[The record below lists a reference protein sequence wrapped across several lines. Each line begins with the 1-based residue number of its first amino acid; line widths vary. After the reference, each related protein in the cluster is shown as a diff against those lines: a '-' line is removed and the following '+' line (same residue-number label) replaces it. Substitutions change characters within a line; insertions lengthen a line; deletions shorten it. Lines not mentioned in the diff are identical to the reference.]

1 MARSRRSLGNCITRG
16 RPEDTHVQA
25 MASVWLEEQRKAWP
39 GQVALFQGTATD
51 AELIEKMVGQFQAN
65 FGAPVTQV
73 PSDTVPGKTG
83 LAYCRFSSDNSNP
96 RSLCQQLRNILVK
109 AAELGF
115 HIPWR
120 LVFADAAISGTTAHR
135 AGYQQAKAA
144 IFDLK
149 EVDCMFVDD
158 LSRATRAASE
168 NMAITEQII
177 DSGKR
182 LIAVSDGVDIKDQE
196 SDLNAGIRG
205 LINKKYIDS
214 LKSKVDRGMRD
225 AFLQKRIITP
235 PAFGYRRVFVTD
247 EKGQPI
253 PRGKNKFEARI
264 EIDEAEA
271 QEVRTIFED
280 YVIRRKS
287 THQIAKELNQRK
299 AGGKTTWLDA
309 GVKQLLK
316 RHVYSGVEYWGMT
329 KLKTDRRSNRSEVV
343 PIPKDQWIRRDV
355 PELRIVDKELFDRAQ
370 ALLLANDEKNSKRK
384 ARGAR
389 SPEYSHAMI
398 YPKLIFRP
406 ICKTCQWPLVLGN
419 SSLQYSALMCSR
431 GNSHRGECPLHG
443 YKSVSLIEA
452 CILGAIR
459 DRVFTPDFLARWLE
473 QANKF
478 LLDES
483 SKPRRDTGPLKKRIA
498 EIHRHTARLTDAL
511 INDEGQ
517 APKAI
522 TERLRELEETAV
534 VLEKQLREMEALNNP
549 VPPPITELDL
559 NAMLGKWEELLKME
573 PGAAAEVIRRFVG
586 PIEVEPTD
594 IKSKRGKAWRLRFS
608 VNGTAMMA
616 TIGAGTDSPN
626 RESLEFLTHVNW
638 RMGAGEDME
647 VLVSDASL
655 NESDRR
661 RAVELR
667 ESGHNVSQIAEILKR
682 TRPYVKRLLNPD
694 HVYLQSASTAS
705 GMKQRLR
712 RYENLAVE
720 GLRLK
725 AQGLSIEDICGE
737 LRTKRDALMRAFA
750 MAEEQGWDLKALQG
764 KLAG

>member
-1 MARSRRSLGNCITRG
+1 MAHTSRASASLISRG
-16 RPEDTHVQA
+16 RPEDEHVKA
-25 MASVWLEEQRKAWP
+25 MATTWLEEQRKAWP
-39 GQVALFQGTATD
+39 GQVALVQCTATD
-51 AELIEKMVGQFQAN
+51 AELIEKMVRQFQAG
-65 FGAPVTQV
+65 FGTPVTQV
-73 PSDTVPGKTG
+73 PSESVPGKTG

-96 RSLCQQLRNILVK
+96 RSLCQQLRNILVR

-115 HIPWR
+115 HIPWS

-158 LSRATRAASE
+158 LSRATRTASE

-225 AFLQKRIITP
+225 AFIQKRIITP

-264 EIDEAEA
+264 EIDEAAA
-271 QEVRTIFED
+271 QEVRRIFED

-287 THQIAKELNQRK
+287 THEIAKELNQRK

-309 GVKQLLK
+309 GIKQLLR
-316 RHVYSGVEYWGMT
+316 RHIYSGVEYWGMT

-343 PIPKDQWIRRDV
+343 PIPKEQWIRRDV
-355 PELRIVDKELFDRAQ
+355 PELRIVDQELFDRAQ
-370 ALLLANDEKNSKRK
+370 ALLLANAEKNRNRK
-384 ARGAR
+384 TRGSR
-389 SPEYSHAMI
+389 SPESSHAMM
-398 YPKLIFRP
+398 YPKLLFRP

-419 SSLQYSALMCSR
+419 SSSQYSALMCSR

-452 CILGAIR
+452 CIVGAIK
-459 DRVFTPDFLARWLE
+459 DLVFTPEFLATWLE

-478 LLDES
+478 LLEES
-483 SKPRRDTGPLKKRIA
+483 AKPRRDTGPLKKRIA
-498 EIHRHTARLTDAL
+498 EIHRQTARLTDAL

-522 TERLRELEETAV
+522 TERLRKLEETAAA
-534 VLEKQLREMEALNNP
+534 LEKQLKEMEALNRP
-549 VPPPITELDL
+549 VPPPITGLDL
-559 NAMLGKWEELLKME
+559 TAMLGKWEELLKME
-573 PGAAAEVIRRFVG
+573 PGAAAEVLRRFVG
-586 PIEVEPTD
+586 PIVVEPTD
-594 IKSKRGKAWRLRFS
+594 IKSKRGKAWRMRFS

-638 RMGAGEDME
+638 RMGASEHME
-647 VLVSDASL
+647 ILVSDASL

-667 ESGHNVSQIAEILKR
+667 ESGHNVSQIAEILQR
-682 TRPYVKRLLNPD
+682 TRPYVNRLLNPD
-694 HVYLQSASTAS
+694 HVYLQSANTAS
-705 GMKQRLR
+705 GMKQRMR
-712 RYENLAVE
+712 RYEHLAVE

-725 AQGLSIEDICGE
+725 AKGLSIHEICGE
-737 LRTKRDALMRAFA
+737 LRTKLPALERAFA
-750 MAEEQGWDLKALQG
+750 MAEEQGWDVKAREG